1 MPKITLGY
9 WKIRGIAQPIRH
21 LLSYTELEF
30 EEVFYETKEKWYNE
44 DKKNLGLVFP
54 NIPYIIDGDFKLT
67 ESIAVAKYIIK
78 KSGRT
83 ELLGKDLQDE
93 GKVENLIGVF
103 NDALK
108 DIKGLFWN
116 KDYEALKTE
125 ALEKARSKLNYIR
138 DFIGDNQFALGYL
151 TLVDFYL
158 AENLAYFETLYPSEK
173 ANYKFWWNIRKNLNN
188 LPGIKAYYKR
198 PNAVNGPY
206 LPPYSS
212 LAVKEHQVQL
222 GYWGI
227 RGLAQTPRHLLA
239 FSGVK
244 FEDKLYTNADDWF
257 KGDKVNLGLDFPNIP
272 YLFDGDYEVTESAAV
287 QRYIINRW
295 GKTELLGKN
304 IQDNARIESYLSL
317 FNEIAGAVKGLF
329 FDKDHE
335 KSKGAVIEKYRPRLE

>member
-1 MPKITLGY
+1 MAKITLGY
-9 WKIRGIAQPIRH
+9 WKIRGLAQVIRH

-83 ELLGKDLQDE
+83 ELLGKNVQDE

-138 DFIGDNQFALGYL
+138 DFIGENQFALGYL

-158 AENLAYFETLYPSEK
+158 AENLAYFETLYPSEE
-173 ANYKFWWNIRKNLNN
+173 ANYKFWWNIRKNLNS

-206 LPPYSS
+206 LPSYAS
-212 LAVKEHQVQL
+212 LPVK
-222 GYWGI
+222 I
-227 RGLAQTPRHLLA
+227 REKHVEPAND
-239 FSGVK
+239 GVI
-244 FEDKLYTNADDWF
+244 
-257 KGDKVNLGLDFPNIP
+257 V
-272 YLFDGDYEVTESAAV
+272 
-287 QRYIINRW
+287 
-295 GKTELLGKN
+295 
-304 IQDNARIESYLSL
+304 
-317 FNEIAGAVKGLF
+317 
-329 FDKDHE
+329 
-335 KSKGAVIEKYRPRLE
+335 